1 MAPKAR
7 CSCGCAKIVSSETE
21 RRHRRQKAP
30 PTAQATAA
38 ARGKGP
44 LAPLLSRDLRSE
56 SRLSSRLRI
65 NFLPVET
72 PAAGPVPHSPMDV
85 DDASRPVDEDEELRS
100 VDDDGEQE
108 GGPDAEDGLD
118 LAMDVGNTT
127 VATTSQ
133 TADEDADDATLANA
147 RAALQAR
154 VWAGR
159 TRRTAYVEDVED
171 VEEER
176 HDDNGDN
183 GDESSSSDDSDED
196 SDEDVTYPPYTTRE
210 VLSEQFMQ
218 RLRQEERKLSEED
231 LAYLRLFALKTE
243 THLKGSIYEKLKF
256 AFPTSP
262 VPSWKQCQSRASRLS
277 GYEPQQLDCC
287 VKSCCCFTGPHADLN
302 ACPYCT
308 SSRYDAHGRPRQVF
322 LYFPIIPRL
331 KAFLANVELATR
343 MRYRAHEHV
352 HDPTKV
358 QGDRR
363 LRLQSVS

>member
-7 CSCGCAKIVSSETE
+7 CSCGCGKIVSSETE

-44 LAPLLSRDLRSE
+44 LAPLLSGNLRSE

-72 PAAGPVPHSPMDV
+72 PAAEPVPHSPMEV

-108 GGPDAEDGLD
+108 GGPDAEDGMD

-127 VATTSQ
+127 IATTSQ

-171 VEEER
+171 VEEE
-176 HDDNGDN
+176 HHDDNDDNGDN
-183 GDESSSSDDSDED
+183 GNESSSRDDSDED

-218 RLRQEERKLSEED
+218 RLHQEGERITKCCSMLI
-231 LAYLRLFALKTE
+231 LTV
-243 THLKGSIYEKLKF
+243 KF
-256 AFPTSP
+256 
-262 VPSWKQCQSRASRLS
+262 
-277 GYEPQQLDCC
+277 G
-287 VKSCCCFTGPHADLN
+287 
-302 ACPYCT
+302 
-308 SSRYDAHGRPRQVF
+308 
-322 LYFPIIPRL
+322 
-331 KAFLANVELATR
+331 
-343 MRYRAHEHV
+343 
-352 HDPTKV
+352 
-358 QGDRR
+358 
-363 LRLQSVS
+363 